1 MAPHLILGAIIS
13 AGAIAGVAYP
23 EAGSATQLWRFVAV
37 GLTAAVLQALFLF
50 TWQRNRVQMI
60 YLDFFF
66 SREELEEMHQP
77 IRLRRLSHRLWLS
90 NVMTTFL
97 PLIIIVTYVAWS
109 IRPARELLELS
120 TAELSVLLGD
130 YATILLTVDAE
141 LGFMVGVLQ
150 WASQSL
156 GGLWYVNAI
165 DTVLMFAG
173 IASGALIS
181 VIYVILLIRWTTGS
195 IVRPVHEVLRGMER
209 AASGRFDHHT
219 LVRERN
225 EIGELSIG
233 FNKMNDQL
241 GSYFD
246 RISRL
251 NKAYYQFVPE
261 QFLQIL
267 GRERIEDVE
276 LGDQTQREMTLL
288 FSDIRS
294 FTALTEQMTPEE
306 SFHFINEYL
315 GAMEPAIIE
324 NDGFIDKF
332 IGDAIMAIFDATP
345 ANAVR
350 ASIAMSRA
358 LETFNEGRGDA
369 APVATGI
376 GIHTGMLML
385 GLVGGK
391 QRMDGTVISDAVN
404 VASRLE
410 GLTKHFGC
418 RIIMSAVTAG
428 LAGDGHAR
436 TRSAGTD
443 RAGEPPEWSTR
454 PLGLVAVT
462 GRGEPIAIVEVLDLA
477 GETDKAKA
485 RSRERFALALRK
497 YQEGAFAAA
506 RPIFADLL
514 EQNPHDGP
522 ARFYLGRCEA
532 SILAEPTEWS
542 GVEVFERK

>member
-1 MAPHLILGAIIS
+1 
-13 AGAIAGVAYP
+13 
-23 EAGSATQLWRFVAV
+23 
-37 GLTAAVLQALFLF
+37 
-50 TWQRNRVQMI
+50 
-60 YLDFFF
+60 
-66 SREELEEMHQP
+66 
-77 IRLRRLSHRLWLS
+77 
-90 NVMTTFL
+90 MTTFL
-97 PLIIIVTYVAWS
+97 PLIIIVTYVVWS
-109 IRPARELLELS
+109 IRPAQELLELS
-120 TAELSVLLGD
+120 TAELAVLLGD

-141 LGFMVGVLQ
+141 LGFMAGVLQ
-150 WASQSL
+150 WASRSL

-209 AASGRFDHHT
+209 AASGKFDHHT

-233 FNKMNDQL
+233 FNRMNDQL
-241 GSYFD
+241 GAYFD
-246 RISRL
+246 RVSRL
-251 NKAYYQFVPE
+251 NEAYYQFVPE

-306 SFHFINEYL
+306 SFLFINDYL
-315 GAMEPAIIE
+315 GAMEPAIVE

-358 LETFNEGRGDA
+358 LERFNESRTQA
-369 APVATGI
+369 EPVATGI

-418 RIIMSAVTAG
+418 RVVMSAVSAG
-428 LAGDGHAR
+428 LAGEDDA
-436 TRSAGTD
+436 
-443 RAGEPPEWSTR
+443 WSTR
-454 PLGLVAVT
+454 PLGRVAVT

-477 GETDKAKA
+477 SESDREKA
-485 RSRERFALALRK
+485 RTRERFALALRK
-497 YQEGAFAAA
+497 YQEGAFAPAEQ
-506 RPIFADLL
+506 IFTDLL
-514 EQNPHDGP
+514 DQNPHDGP
-522 ARFYLGRCEA
+522 ARFYLGRCKAAVLET
-532 SILAEPTEWS
+532 PNEWS
-542 GVEVFERK
+542 GVEVFESK